1 MTKGGRATMRPT
13 TCHRHAWMWVLTL
26 LLMPATLKAQYA
38 DEEYRMEVGARLG
51 GIAYMGDANYSNPLK
66 EMGLSAGLVAR
77 YMFNPRM
84 ALKCDIAMGKIAG
97 DTRTATTQFPEG
109 QQVAFDRT
117 IYDVGVQFE
126 YNFWPYGNGM
136 SYRESRLFTP
146 YLMGGM
152 GLTIAPAPAE
162 DVAAAHFSLGVGVK
176 YKFAPRWNVGVE
188 LAMRFTGTDKLDVT
202 SLDGLMLEDP
212 FQVKGGMMKNKD
224 SYSMIGVTV
233 TYDIWPRCD
242 NCNKD

>member
-1 MTKGGRATMRPT
+1 MRPT

-51 GIAYMGDANYSNPLK
+51 GTAYMGDANYSNPLK

>member
-1 MTKGGRATMRPT
+1 M
-13 TCHRHAWMWVLTL
+13 L
-26 LLMPATLKAQYA
+26 LLLLVPATLRAQYA
-38 DEEYRMEVGARLG
+38 DEEYRMEVGGRLG
-51 GIAYMGDANYSNPLK
+51 GTAYMGDANYSNPFK
-66 EMGLSAGLVAR
+66 EMGLSAGLLAR

-109 QQVAFDRT
+109 QQVSFDRT
-117 IYDVGVQFE
+117 IYDVGLQFE

-136 SYRESRLFTP
+136 SYRESRRLTP
-146 YLMGGM
+146 YLFGGL
-152 GLTIAPAPAE
+152 GLTIAPEPAE
-162 DVAAAHFSLGVGVK
+162 DVTAAHLSFGVGVK

-188 LAMRFTGTDKLDVT
+188 FALRLTGTDKLDVT
-202 SLDGLMLEDP
+202 SPDGLVLEDP
-212 FQVKGGMMKNKD
+212 FQVKSGTMKNKD

-242 NCNKD
+242 NCNRD

>member
-1 MTKGGRATMRPT
+1 MRPT

-51 GIAYMGDANYSNPLK
+51 GTAYMGDANYSNPLK

-109 QQVAFDRT
+109 KQVAFDRT

>member
-1 MTKGGRATMRPT
+1 MVGRISPRGN
-13 TCHRHAWMWVLTL
+13 AWLWLMI
-26 LLMPATLKAQYA
+26 LLMGVPVATNAQYA

-51 GIAYMGDANYSNPLK
+51 GTAYMGDANYNNPFK

-77 YMFNPRM
+77 YNFNPRM
-84 ALKCDIAMGKIAG
+84 SLKCDIAWGEIAG

-109 QQVAFDRT
+109 QQVSFERN
-117 IYDVGVQFE
+117 IYDVGVQLE

-146 YLMGGM
+146 YLMGGL
-152 GLTIAPAPAE
+152 GLTIAPEPAE
-162 DVAAAHFSLGVGVK
+162 DVTAAHFSLGAGVK

-188 LAMRFTGTDKLDVT
+188 FAVRFTGTDKLDVT

-212 FQVKGGMMKNKD
+212 FQVRGGMMKNKD
-224 SYSMIGVTV
+224 SYTMIGVTV
-233 TYDIWPRCD
+233 TYDIWARCD
-242 NCNKD
+242 NCNRD

>member
-1 MTKGGRATMRPT
+1 MSAPLLKIKLRSARL
-13 TCHRHAWMWVLTL
+13 WML
-26 LLMPATLKAQYA
+26 LWMLMPLALQAQYA

-51 GIAYMGDANYSNPLK
+51 GTAYMGDANYNNPFK

-84 ALKCDIAMGKIAG
+84 ALKCDIAMGQIAG

-109 QQVAFDRT
+109 KQVSFDRK

-136 SYRESRLFTP
+136 SYNESRLFTP
-146 YLMGGM
+146 YLLGGV
-152 GLTIAPAPAE
+152 GLTIAPKPVE
-162 DVAAAHFSLGVGVK
+162 DVTAAHLAIGVGVK

-188 LAMRFTGTDKLDVT
+188 FSMRFAGTDKLDVT
-202 SLDGLMLEDP
+202 SLDGPVLEDP
-212 FQVKGGMMKNKD
+212 FLVKSGLMKNKD
-224 SYSMIGVTV
+224 SYSMIGVLV

>member
-1 MTKGGRATMRPT
+1 MRPT

-26 LLMPATLKAQYA
+26 LLMPAALKAQYA

-51 GIAYMGDANYSNPLK
+51 GTAYMGDANYSNPLK

>member
-1 MTKGGRATMRPT
+1 MNPSVSFRT
-13 TCHRHAWMWVLTL
+13 TAWMWVLL
-26 LLMPATLKAQYA
+26 LLMPIGVKAQYA

-51 GIAYMGDANYSNPLK
+51 GTSYMGDANYNNPLK
-66 EMGLSAGLVAR
+66 EMGLSAGLVTR
-77 YMFNPRM
+77 YIFNPRM
-84 ALKCDIAMGKIAG
+84 ALKCDIAWGKIAG

-109 QQVAFDRT
+109 QQVSFDRN
-117 IYDVGVQFE
+117 IYDVGAQFE

-136 SYRESRLFTP
+136 SYHESHLFTP
-146 YLMGGM
+146 YLLGGM
-152 GLTIAPAPAE
+152 GVTIAPEPAE

-188 LAMRFTGTDKLDVT
+188 FAMRFTATDKLDVT

-212 FQVKGGMMKNKD
+212 FQVKGGLMKNKD

-233 TYDIWPRCD
+233 TYDIWPRCN
-242 NCNKD
+242 NCNRD

>member
-1 MTKGGRATMRPT
+1 MRST
-13 TCHRHAWMWVLTL
+13 TCHRHAWMWVLML

-51 GIAYMGDANYSNPLK
+51 GTAYMGDANYSNPLK

>member
-1 MTKGGRATMRPT
+1 MRPT